1 MAIYDNLP
9 YTNYKESYKLSNES
23 FLLGGNYENYTIR

>member
-9 YTNYKESYKLSNES
+9 YTNYKESYKNETLKRE
-23 FLLGGNYENYTIR
+23 FFIRR

>member
-9 YTNYKESYKLSNES
+9 YTNYKECYKSKTLKRE
-23 FLLGGNYENYTIR
+23 FFIRR